1 MRTSNKSYA
10 IARVLIFSKIK
21 KKTFNLVLKKK
32 LEIQSCSTKKER
44 EENRLSSVEISGD
57 KSTVILDHI
66 VSILIVNL
74 RV

>member
-10 IARVLIFSKIK
+10 IARILIFSKK
-21 KKTFNLVLKKK
+21 KKTFNLVLKEK

-44 EENRLSSVEISGD
+44 EKNRLSSVEISGD
-57 KSTVILDHI
+57 KSTVIFDHI
-66 VSILIVNL
+66 VLILIVNL